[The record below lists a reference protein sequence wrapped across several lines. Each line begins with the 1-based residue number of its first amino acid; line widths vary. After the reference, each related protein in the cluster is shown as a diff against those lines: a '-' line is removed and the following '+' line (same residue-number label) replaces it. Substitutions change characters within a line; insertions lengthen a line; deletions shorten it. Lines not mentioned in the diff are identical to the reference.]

1 MGTTMTRTQARRV
14 GKKIREKVQG
24 PPEYKD
30 WEQAEQDAIEH
41 YLMNIKTLDGMGA
54 LVYNFGRD
62 YKKLRQMVDFYS
74 MVFALNTDKGAIAV
88 DLNQVAVQE
97 KSWWDRH
104 FAGDRNT
111 EATIALHLRGI
122 LTDGGK
128 EYELHKWTAITDVN
142 NIVEFAEFA
151 AYQLREFAQL
161 VYDYDFERIEKI
173 VGAKE
178 K

>member
-1 MGTTMTRTQARRV
+1 MVSNMTKTQARKV
-14 GKKIREKVQG
+14 GKKIKEKVQG

-30 WEQAEQDAIEH
+30 WEQAEQNAVDH
-41 YLMNIKTLDGMGA
+41 YLMNIKTLDGMVA

-62 YKKLRQMVDFYS
+62 YKKLRNMMNFYS
-74 MVFALNTDKGAIAV
+74 MVYCLKTDKGTIAV
-88 DLNQVAVQE
+88 DLNQVVVQE

-104 FAGDRNT
+104 FAGHRNT

-142 NIVEFAEFA
+142 NVVEFAEFA

-161 VYDYDFERIEKI
+161 VYDYDFDRIQKI
-173 VGAKE
+173 VEAK
-178 K
+178 KK